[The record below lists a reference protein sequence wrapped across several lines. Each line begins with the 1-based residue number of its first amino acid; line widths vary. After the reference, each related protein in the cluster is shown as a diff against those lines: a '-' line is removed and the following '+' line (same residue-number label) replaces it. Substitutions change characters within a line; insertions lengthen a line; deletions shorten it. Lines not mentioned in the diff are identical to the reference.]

1 MNEWMN
7 NPRMKNIDPVKLEL
21 IQMAA
26 SKTAGKSGKEM
37 VPIMMALITGANK
50 KGVRFTPD
58 EIQLIM
64 EIMKEGKS
72 DSEKAQIDKTAR
84 MVTAMMQKYSK

>member
-1 MNEWMN
+1 
-7 NPRMKNIDPVKLEL
+7 
-21 IQMAA
+21 
-26 SKTAGKSGKEM
+26 
-37 VPIMMALITGANK
+37 MMALITGANK